1 MKTAIIYYSFS
12 GNNKLLAETLAD
24 RLSADLIRITEPYKR
39 GAWRILWDMLFC
51 RTPKINPVELNY
63 EDYDHVMIMAPI
75 WDFRIANPMKTFL
88 KKYGPKLRE
97 YSFITLCIG
106 RKGQE
111 EVIHNQ
117 LEEWTHKAPMTM
129 VEFKINDLVAP
140 QQQDK
145 LQHVT
150 GYEVRPREI
159 ARFEP
164 QIKALVELIKCKE
177 MIAA

>member
-12 GNNKLLAETLAD
+12 GNNKLLAETLAN
-24 RLSADLIRITEPYKR
+24 RLDADLIRITEPRKR
-39 GAWRILWDMLFC
+39 GAWKIIWDMLFC
-51 RTPKINPVELNY
+51 RTPKINPVELDY
-63 EDYDHVMIMAPI
+63 SAYDHIMLLAPI
-75 WDFRIANPMKTFL
+75 WDFRIANPMKSFL
-88 KKYGPKLRE
+88 KKEGPKLPQ
-97 YSFITLCIG
+97 YSFISLCIG

-111 EVIHNQ
+111 EVIQNQ
-117 LEEWTHKAPMTM
+117 LEEWTSKAPVTI

-150 GYEVRPREI
+150 GYEVRPKEI

-164 QIKALVELIKCKE
+164 QINALVNLIRGKE
-177 MIAA
+177 TIAA